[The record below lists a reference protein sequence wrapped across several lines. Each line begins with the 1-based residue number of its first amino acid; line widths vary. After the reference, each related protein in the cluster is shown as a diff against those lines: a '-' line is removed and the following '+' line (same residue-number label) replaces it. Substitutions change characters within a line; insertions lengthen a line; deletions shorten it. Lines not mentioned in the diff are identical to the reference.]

1 MAPKSDWTM
10 NQSPGHGL
18 FTYYDSDTST
28 WCAHEKKH
36 APQRQVKSSQVN
48 CHYTDAW
55 RIHKFHGQWQ
65 SCRPG
70 FGLTVESRKSRA
82 KHEWTPGNVPY
93 IEMSEDTLT
102 LSSQVKQT
110 VEESNLHLSVRLKIK
125 AALQVPGAHY
135 LLMTQPHA
143 GITLLVKVKSQESR
157 ATNSTMTMT
166 WLGLGRIR
174 VNSRALDCRIVGL
187 SNFSIPLAI
196 PKLFHPDPE
205 HSHAKTRNSYRS

>member
-1 MAPKSDWTM
+1 
-10 NQSPGHGL
+10 
-18 FTYYDSDTST
+18 
-28 WCAHEKKH
+28 
-36 APQRQVKSSQVN
+36 
-48 CHYTDAW
+48 
-55 RIHKFHGQWQ
+55 
-65 SCRPG
+65 
-70 FGLTVESRKSRA
+70 
-82 KHEWTPGNVPY
+82 
-93 IEMSEDTLT
+93 MSEDTLT

-187 SNFSIPLAI
+187 STFSIPLAI
-196 PKLFHPDPE
+196 PKLFHPE
-205 HSHAKTRNSYRS
+205 SRAFTCSMQRLVTRTDRRLPDFAT